1 MNDELQRIARA
12 MTQATSDA
20 QASVTVVAETVD
32 RFHDVQSAASTLTE
46 TARDFTKAI

>member
-1 MNDELQRIARA
+1 
-12 MTQATSDA
+12 MTHATVDA
-20 QASVTVVAETVD
+20 KESVTVVAETVD